1 MNILIVDDSSVFRT
15 AIKAALRDLPE
26 VKIVGAAPN
35 GEVALAT
42 LRSTQVDW
50 VILDMEMPV
59 MDGLETLMAI
69 QKEKID
75 TRVIIFASPS
85 EASYPR
91 IRKCLELGAIE
102 FITKPNPDSSSIV
115 ADSIA
120 KIREDLLPL
129 LTYEKSRSDISD
141 FALKSRQ
148 TNEKAPTDV
157 RPMEKD
163 SCSKLKNQKFNAI
176 VIASSTGGPVAL
188 ENFLSG
194 LNGELSLPV
203 FIVQHIPAPFTKT
216 LADRLAVVTG
226 VPVAEAVHGEKV
238 IKGRIYI
245 APADYH
251 LELKSAGKDVMIE
264 LNQREKINF
273 VRPAADPLF
282 VTASEIYGDRL
293 LSFVLTGMGSDGLA
307 GAQAVRA
314 QGGHVMIQDRES
326 SVVWGMPGAVH
337 AANAYDSMA
346 SLTDCAKVVAHI
358 AMGIVVS

>member
-1 MNILIVDDSSVFRT
+1 MNIMIVDDSSVFRT
-15 AIKAALRDLPE
+15 AIKAALRDYPE
-26 VKIVGAAPN
+26 IEIVGAAPN

-42 LRSTQVDW
+42 LRETQADW

-59 MDGLETLMAI
+59 MDGLETLMMI

-91 IRKCLELGAIE
+91 IRKCLEIGAIE
-102 FITKPNPDSSSIV
+102 FITKPNPSSSSVV
-115 ADSIA
+115 ADAIA
-120 KIREDLLPL
+120 KIREDLIPL
-129 LTYEKSRSDISD
+129 LTLEKGRNDLSD
-141 FALKSRQ
+141 FAR
-148 TNEKAPTDV
+148 KAMHGRE
-157 RPMEKD
+157 RPVVETRPHEKD
-163 SCSKLKNQKFNAI
+163 SCTKLKNQKFSAV

-194 LNGELSLPV
+194 INGELKLPL

-226 VPVAEAVHGEKV
+226 VPVAEAIHGEKAV
-238 IKGRIYI
+238 GGRIYI
-245 APADYH
+245 APANFH
-251 LELKSAGKDVMIE
+251 MELRSFGKDVIIE

-282 VTASEIYGDRL
+282 VTAAEIYGDKL

-307 GAQAVRA
+307 GAQAIRA

-337 AANAYDSMA
+337 GANAYDSMA
-346 SLTDCAKVVAHI
+346 SLTDCAKVVAVI
-358 AMGIVVS
+358 GKGQVFN